1 MKKKEFRKL
10 NKLLKRA
17 FWQECRLVGNSN
29 TAYRIEFR
37 SRLTVGEF
45 TQFVE
50 DCKLFLSH
58 YEIEIGSIF
67 TITQGKLCKLFTIQI
82 GKLPPT
88 EKLAEKMKELTHTIQ
103 LHDTFYQD
111 TALQINLLL
120 DHGAN
125 INSKNIAGETVLHA
139 AVRMGY
145 DKIVN
150 LLIKRGASL
159 NIVSNRGETPLKIVD
174 QKKDA
179 VMGRVLID
187 ALLHKDQITG
197 KPDFKTQELNDY
209 WDEQMKLLIVKPIAQ
224 LTSIEGA
231 AGEIECRLTDQKIK
245 DIMQF
250 FSDIPILQS
259 PLEDSDEQMRENL
272 LLQL

>member
-1 MKKKEFRKL
+1 M
-10 NKLLKRA
+10 
-17 FWQECRLVGNSN
+17 
-29 TAYRIEFR
+29 
-37 SRLTVGEF
+37 
-45 TQFVE
+45 
-50 DCKLFLSH
+50 
-58 YEIEIGSIF
+58 
-67 TITQGKLCKLFTIQI
+67 
-82 GKLPPT
+82 
-88 EKLAEKMKELTHTIQ
+88 
-103 LHDTFYQD
+103 
-111 TALQINLLL
+111 
-120 DHGAN
+120 
-125 INSKNIAGETVLHA
+125 
-139 AVRMGY
+139 
-145 DKIVN
+145 
-150 LLIKRGASL
+150 
-159 NIVSNRGETPLKIVD
+159 SNRGETPLKIVD